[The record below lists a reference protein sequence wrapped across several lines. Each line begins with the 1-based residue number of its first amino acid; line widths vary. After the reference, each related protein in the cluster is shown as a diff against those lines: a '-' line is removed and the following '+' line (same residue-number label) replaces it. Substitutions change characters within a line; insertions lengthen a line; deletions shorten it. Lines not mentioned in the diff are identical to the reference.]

1 MVCLRRP
8 YPLKCFVPNIV
19 AKFLILDFFSALGYI
34 AARIRATTKNTGTKG
49 VVFAHNSGT
58 ASWRAF
64 RKFSTENYGESSR

>member
-19 AKFLILDFFSALGYI
+19 AKLLILAFFNALGYV
-34 AARIRATTKNTGTKG
+34 AARIHATTKNTGTKC
-49 VVFAHNSGT
+49 VVFAQNSGI

-64 RKFSTENYGESSR
+64 KEI